1 MVSTISLAESVDS
14 QARVS
19 VLLTGHLLD
28 RNEDQ
33 QQSYRKSGTLS
44 F

>member
-1 MVSTISLAESVDS
+1 MVSTISLSENVDS

-28 RNEDQ
+28 RNEVQ
-33 QQSYRKSGTLS
+33 RQS
-44 F
+44 